1 MNQDHKQEQV
11 QLQET
16 MELDQVELNQEIQN
30 QEVKKEIDT
39 LDKVK
44 KNLYS
49 RIHEFDKDQQELIK
63 KLDDI
68 EELKKEVHKDF
79 QVYYTYVHIL

>member
-11 QLQET
+11 QLQEP

-49 RIHEFDKDQQELIK
+49 RIHEFDKKQQELIK

-68 EELKKEVHKDF
+68 EELKKANYKDYLKYF
-79 QVYYTYVHIL
+79 LC

>member
-30 QEVKKEIDT
+30 QEVKKEIHT
-39 LDKVK
+39 
-44 KNLYS
+44 
-49 RIHEFDKDQQELIK
+49 
-63 KLDDI
+63 
-68 EELKKEVHKDF
+68 
-79 QVYYTYVHIL
+79 